1 VGNQHTAAINGLAF
15 VIAHAVEHMYNFI
28 MEIDDQNTLE

>member
-1 VGNQHTAAINGLAF
+1 VGNQHTAAMNGDF
-15 VIAHAVEHMYNFI
+15 VTAHVVEYMYNFI